1 MARRFHTSKMLI
13 PLLLTLQSLNAYA
26 ITDANP
32 QIANK
37 HLMPNAVRVQITQR
51 GMKYFD
57 NRLSD
62 ILGNLGVKL
71 DEGYFPAMSYTAEK
85 PINMDDFMDANP
97 EMVKMYQQVRGLLT
111 QWLVGFSMNDHQ
123 PTIEIGESGYV
134 AKFSRFGLVTDE
146 LLMEALGKRDGAIL
160 AIELEVKK
168 LTISTQSVVAWD
180 TQNEFLGKAGFE
192 DVTLQAADEEMPLK
206 IRLPFYLRMNAMGG
220 LEFEALEISN
230 NFDSIPLGLKYGR
243 LIVPQF
249 AVEVNGKKFYVN
261 NAELEK
267 LFQAQAPMI
276 LEKVRGSIGDFARTQ
291 LPAMLNQKA
300 KEFLGG
306 SLEQVQDMAAP
317 GQEPTDTRPAFKWG
331 LQLQNLNLKKSLN
344 VDLTTYVEDPVN
356 SRSAP
361 VKSHASRGAPTFNAV
376 AQENYDIGLSVD
388 RALINRVLQLA
399 FERRNFEQ
407 IKQSDGSVLKLVA
420 TPLID
425 YVKTPAGVA
434 VKPTET
440 FVKLRVSVEIQPG
453 SMFLKK
459 TIVVDFDIIAKLR
472 QLSDKTGMQ
481 LLLHSIDTDSLYLDD
496 KYISV
501 AGKLFKGKVR
511 EGVKDELKKRSAN
524 WATTEESLPGGLP
537 LPPQI
542 LGIKLDINRV
552 MMDPNGH
559 LIMYLDYAKT
569 GANK

>member
-1 MARRFHTSKMLI
+1 MPNRLPTSKLLI
-13 PLLLTLQSLNAYA
+13 PLLLTLQAMTA
-26 ITDANP
+26 HAVTDANP

-37 HLMPNAVRVQITQR
+37 HLLKNAVRVQVTQR

-57 NRLSD
+57 NRLSE

-71 DEGYFPAMSYTAEK
+71 DEGYFPAMTYTFEK
-85 PINMDDFMDANP
+85 PLKPEDIMASNP
-97 EMVKMYQQVRGLLT
+97 EMVKMYNQVRGLLT

-123 PTIEIGESGYV
+123 PQIEIGESGYI
-134 AKFSRFGLVTDE
+134 AQFSRFGLVTDE
-146 LLMEALGKRDGAIL
+146 RLMDSLGKRDGAIL

-168 LTISTQSVVAWD
+168 MTLATKSVVAWD
-180 TQNEFLGKAGFE
+180 TQNEFLGKIGFE
-192 DVTLQAADEEMPLK
+192 DVSLEAGDKEIPLR
-206 IRLPFYLRMNAMGG
+206 IRIPFYIRMNAYGT
-220 LEFEALEISN
+220 LDFEALEIDN
-230 NFDSIPLGLKYGR
+230 NFDKTSLALQYKK
-243 LIVPQF
+243 LLVPTF
-249 AVEVNGKKFYVN
+249 AIEVNGKKFYLN
-261 NAELEK
+261 NAEIEK
-267 LFQAQAPMI
+267 LFAAQAPMI
-276 LEKVRGSIGDFARTQ
+276 LEKVRENIGEFARKQ
-291 LPAMLNQKA
+291 LPEMLNQKA
-300 KEFLGG
+300 KEFLKGP
-306 SLEQVQDMAAP
+306 LEQVQDMAAP

-344 VDLTTYVEDPVN
+344 IDLTTYVEDPVN

-361 VKSHASRGAPTFNAV
+361 VAGHASRGAPSFGAV

-388 RALINRVLQLA
+388 RSLINRVLQLA

-434 VKPTET
+434 LKPTET
-440 FVKLRVSVEIQPG
+440 FVKLRVSVEIKPG
-453 SMFLKK
+453 SMFLKNI
-459 TIVVDFDIIAKLR
+459 IVVDFDIIAKLR
-472 QLSDKTGMQ
+472 QLEDKSGMQ
-481 LLLHSIDTDSLYLDD
+481 LLLHSIDTDSMYLDD
-496 KYISV
+496 KYISM

-511 EGVKDELKKRSAN
+511 DGVKDELKKRSAN
-524 WATTEESLPGGLP
+524 WRKTEESLPGGLP

-559 LIMYLDYAKT
+559 LVMYLDYAKT
-569 GANK
+569 GAK